1 MNFLRKKQILY
12 YKQFGFQKDFST
24 NYTILNLLEI
34 IEKALDGGKIACDI
48 FIDLEKALDT
58 VSDDIL
64 LKKIYHVT
72 QIIL

>member
-24 NYTILNLLEI
+24 NHTILNLLEI
-34 IEKALDGGKIACDI
+34 IEKALDGGEIACEI

-58 VSDDIL
+58 VSHDIL
-64 LKKIYHVT
+64 LKKFYHVT